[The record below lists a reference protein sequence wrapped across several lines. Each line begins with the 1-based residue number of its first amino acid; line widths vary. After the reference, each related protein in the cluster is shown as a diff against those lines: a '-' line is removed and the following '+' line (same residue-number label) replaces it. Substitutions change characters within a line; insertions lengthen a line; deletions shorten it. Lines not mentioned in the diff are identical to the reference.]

1 MLPCIPN
8 AAELKRVCWQVDDEA
23 AVKRHTDA
31 LQALSQA
38 QAVLA
43 TDVVACERYDATA
56 RFMKWGNHFLAK
68 HDSCCAFAG
77 SKATAVLRAKQRSDD
92 KGKVVIVD
100 EHCRIRAINDHEGR
114 PFAMGIFNKSPP
126 EHVFAFE
133 SATLRDTWVAM
144 LQVCLCVCMCA
155 LALAFTLDV

>member
-1 MLPCIPN
+1 M
-8 AAELKRVCWQVDDEA
+8 
-23 AVKRHTDA
+23 
-31 LQALSQA
+31 
-38 QAVLA
+38 LA
-43 TDVVACERYDATA
+43 TAVVACERYDATA
-56 RFMKWGNHFLAK
+56 RFMKWGNHFFAK

-77 SKATAVLRAKQRSDD
+77 TEATAVLRAKQQSAYN

-114 PFAMGIFNKSPP
+114 RFAMGIYNTSPP

-144 LQVCLCVCMCA
+144 LQVRLKLCVCMCA